1 MMLSLLENETQALR
15 LLRLALEVDWMLG
28 ARLAGEVKLRFQQQ
42 TVSMVS
48 ALEVPEWLKI
58 ELWMETQSNA
68 AIPQLLEA
76 LENGSAEIRNG
87 AADALSYIGSEQ
99 AVLRLLKALEDE
111 DLVVRWSVFEA
122 LQYIGSEQAVAGLD
136 DWRSDFVDE
145 NTGEDNISDMWGEF
159 GDDHWYEDD
168 FIGDDDFTSD
178 NVTGLCLGSELAMNR
193 TVNTAR

>member
-1 MMLSLLENETQALR
+1 MLSLLLDETQALR

-28 ARLAGEVKLRFQQQ
+28 ARLVGEVKLRFQKQ
-42 TVSMVS
+42 TVSIVS

-76 LENGSAEIRNG
+76 LENGSAEIRNS
-87 AADALSYIGSEQ
+87 AADALS
-99 AVLRLLKALEDE
+99 
-111 DLVVRWSVFEA
+111 
-122 LQYIGSEQAVAGLD
+122 YIGSEQAVAGLD

-168 FIGDDDFTSD
+168 FIGDDDFTSE
-178 NVTGLCLGSELAMNR
+178 NVTGLCLGSEL
-193 TVNTAR
+193 VVVQLLDEG